1 MKFTK
6 WQGVG
11 NDFIIPDELDFAV
24 AGGIKDFAQEICDR
38 HFGVGADGLCLL
50 ETTDKADIRM
60 RLINADGSEAEMC
73 GNLIRC
79 VARHLYETGFINKT
93 KMSVETLAGI
103 MLPEVIVEQGEVV
116 KIKVDMGVPK
126 TNYGEI
132 PIKGNPSDKA
142 INVSLTV
149 NGKEFIGT
157 GVSMGNPHFV
167 IYVDDIKS
175 IDIEKMGPLLET
187 HEMFPAKANI
197 EFVQVINKN
206 QIRMRVWERGA
217 GITLACGTGA
227 CASTVAGVLNDKIEP
242 KVEVLLD
249 GGSLFIEWDK
259 KGEHIYMSGSA
270 VKVFAGEYL
279 LEK

>member
-11 NDFIIPDELDFAV
+11 NDFIIPDEFDFTV
-24 AGGIKDFAQEICDR
+24 ATGVNDFAQKICDR

-79 VARHLYETGFINKT
+79 VARHLYETGFVQKT

-103 MLPEVIVEQGEVV
+103 MIPEVILQDDKIVN
-116 KIKVDMGVPK
+116 IKVDMGVPK
-126 TNYGEI
+126 TNYGDI
-132 PIKGNPSDKA
+132 PIKGNPLDKA
-142 INVSLTV
+142 TNISITV
-149 NGKEFIGT
+149 DGQQFIGT

-167 IYVDDIKS
+167 IYVDDINS
-175 IDIEKMGPLLET
+175 IDIEKIGPLLEQ

-206 QIRMRVWERGA
+206 KIRMRVWERGA
-217 GITLACGTGA
+217 GVTLACGTGA
-227 CASTVAGVLNDKIEP
+227 CASTVAGVLNNQTEA
-242 KVEVLLD
+242 KVEVVLD
-249 GGSLFIEWDK
+249 GGSLFIEWD
-259 KGEHIYMSGSA
+259 ENRENIYMSGSA
-270 VKVFAGEYL
+270 VKVFIGEYL
-279 LEK
+279 L